1 MAQRYAEDLKMSI
14 IRSHI
19 EDGRTLVSLS
29 KEYNISKAAISRW
42 VSLFRKECQENE
54 ESHKELDV
62 MEKYSKAQREIE
74 ELKKENAFLKKAAA
88 FFAKEI
94 D

>member
-1 MAQRYAEDLKMSI
+1 MAHRYTEDLKMAI
-14 IRSHI
+14 VRSHI
-19 EDGRTLVSLS
+19 EDGRTLTSLS

-62 MEKYSKAQREIE
+62 MEKYRKLRRK
-74 ELKKENAFLKKAAA
+74 LKNLKRKMHS
-88 FFAKEI
+88 
-94 D
+94 

>member
-1 MAQRYAEDLKMSI
+1 MAKRYAEDLKMSI

-62 MEKYSKAQREIE
+62 MENIAK
-74 ELKKENAFLKKAAA
+74 LKGKLKNLKR
-88 FFAKEI
+88 KMHS
-94 D
+94 

>member
-1 MAQRYAEDLKMSI
+1 MAQRYTEDLKMAI
-14 IRSHI
+14 VRSHI
-19 EDGRTLVSLS
+19 EDGRTLLSLS

-62 MEKYSKAQREIE
+62 MEKYRKAQREIE